1 MKEGWM
7 KNDDDCWGV
16 LLMDRKTNK
25 QTDICDCRVAF
36 ATENNNM
43 LLVLQNSAI
52 LSKVK
57 YEVTMKEVEDIW
69 WTVCCFDSSNTDL
82 KLAKLTR

>member
-1 MKEGWM
+1 MEGF
-7 KNDDDCWGV
+7 C
-16 LLMDRKTNK
+16 RQTNE
-25 QTDICDCRVAF
+25 QTNERTDICDCRVAF